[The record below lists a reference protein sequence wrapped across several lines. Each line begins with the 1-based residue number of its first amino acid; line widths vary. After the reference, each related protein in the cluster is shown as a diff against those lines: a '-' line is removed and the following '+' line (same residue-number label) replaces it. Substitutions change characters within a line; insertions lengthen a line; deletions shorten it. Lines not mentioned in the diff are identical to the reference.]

1 MPADR
6 QDFVD
11 NRTDRPDAAALPRVR
26 DVLDAEVLL
35 RGDPQVLVGGDALDA
50 PVRWVHV
57 SDSDQVAQLLDGGE
71 LLLTT
76 AAGWPGADAALR
88 SLVDSLADAG
98 IAGIVMELG
107 ARFPVAPPALV
118 AACRARGLALIALE
132 QVVKFVAVTEA
143 VHRRII
149 AGQLEALQE
158 RQSLHELFTGLT
170 LRGAPA
176 DTVVRE
182 TARVLGAP
190 VVLETLGREV
200 VTADMRDATAS
211 AVLTDWP
218 ARSRT
223 GDGLLAVPVE
233 ARGVRW
239 GTLVALPG
247 PAHPAG
253 RTTVLELAATALA
266 LARLADGPEAWA
278 QLPARELVNAV
289 VSGRH
294 TGEDDV
300 AARLQA
306 AGLPLRGRVL
316 SVLIAEGADAAA
328 TGALIAAISTGVDVA
343 NGAIASTAG
352 RDLDVRALGAVH
364 GGDGVVLVSAS
375 ASLAAALLRRASEA
389 SGVGLAVG
397 PDVATVAELLAS
409 VRPTR
414 LLAARLRAGE
424 VRRVGDRP
432 LTRLV
437 TELGDDHRLQ
447 EHSERML
454 APLIRFDE
462 QHDGDLVRVLRAVV
476 SHPGNRTAAASASHL
491 SRSVFYQRIALIAD
505 LLGADL
511 DDGET
516 LSALHL
522 ALLASAR

>member
-1 MPADR
+1 MPSDR
-6 QDFVD
+6 QDIVD
-11 NRTDRPDAAALPRVR
+11 DRTNRPDAAALPRVR
-26 DVLDAEVLL
+26 DVLEAEVLL
-35 RGDPQVLVGGDALDA
+35 RGDPQVLVGGPALDA

-76 AAGWPGADAALR
+76 AAGWPGSDAALR
-88 SLVDSLADAG
+88 GVVDSLAGAG
-98 IAGIVMELG
+98 IAGIVLELG

-118 AACRARGLALIALE
+118 AACRLRGIALVALE

-149 AGQLEALQE
+149 AGQLEALQQ
-158 RQSLHELFTGLT
+158 RQQLHGLFTGLT

-182 TARVLGAP
+182 TSRVLGAP

-200 VTADMRDATAS
+200 VTADVRDAAAS
-211 AVLTDWP
+211 EVLDDWA
-218 ARSRT
+218 ARSRA

-239 GTLVALPG
+239 GMLVALPG

-266 LARLADGPEAWA
+266 LNRLADGPDAWMA
-278 QLPARELVNAV
+278 LPARELVDAV
-289 VSGRH
+289 AGGRH

-306 AGLPLRGRVL
+306 AGLPVRGRVL
-316 SVLIAEGADAAA
+316 GVLVAEGADAAA
-328 TGALIAAISTGVDVA
+328 VAALVTTL
-343 NGAIASTAG
+343 TA
-352 RDLDVRALGAVH
+352 DAEVRALGAVH
-364 GGDGVVLVSAS
+364 DGAGVVLLSA
-375 ASLAAALLRRASEA
+375 AAEPPAALLRRAAAVVPE
-389 SGVGLAVG
+389 GLAVG
-397 PDVATVAELLAS
+397 AGAATVGELLVS

-424 VRRVGDRP
+424 MRRVDDRP

-437 TELGDDHRLQ
+437 AELGADHRLQ

-454 APLIRFDE
+454 APLISHDE

-476 SHPGNRTAAASASHL
+476 AHPGNRTAAASASHL
-491 SRSVFYQRIALIAD
+491 SRSVFYQRIAVIAD

-522 ALLASAR
+522 ALLASGR

>member
-6 QDFVD
+6 QDFAD

-88 SLVDSLADAG
+88 GVVDSLADAG

-118 AACRARGLALIALE
+118 AACRSRGLALIALE

-182 TARVLGAP
+182 TARVLAAP

-200 VTADMRDATAS
+200 VTADLRDATAS
-211 AVLTDWP
+211 VVLTDWP
-218 ARSRT
+218 TRSRI

-278 QLPARELVNAV
+278 ELPARELVDAV
-289 VSGRH
+289 VNGRH
-294 TGEDDV
+294 TGADDV
-300 AARLQA
+300 AARLHA
-306 AGLPLRGRVL
+306 AGLPVRGRVL
-316 SVLIAEGADAAA
+316 SVLIAAGADAADVS
-328 TGALIAAISTGVDVA
+328 ALVAAI
-343 NGAIASTAG
+343 GAGGAGGASTAE
-352 RDLDVRALGAVH
+352 RDLDVGALGAVH

-375 ASLAAALLRRASEA
+375 ASPGAALLRWASEA

-424 VRRVGDRP
+424 VRRVDDRP

-454 APLIRFDE
+454 APLIRHDE

-476 SHPGNRTAAASASHL
+476 SHPGSRTAAAAASHL

-522 ALLASAR
+522 ALLASGR

>member
-6 QDFVD
+6 QDFAD

-88 SLVDSLADAG
+88 GVVDSLADAG
-98 IAGIVMELG
+98 IAGIVIELG

-118 AACRARGLALIALE
+118 AACRSRGLALIALE

-200 VTADMRDATAS
+200 VTADMRGATAS

-223 GDGLLAVPVE
+223 GEGLLAVPVE

-278 QLPARELVNAV
+278 ELPARELVDAV
-289 VSGRH
+289 VNGRH
-294 TGEDDV
+294 TGADDA

-306 AGLPLRGRVL
+306 AGMPVRGRVL
-316 SVLIAEGADAAA
+316 SVLIAAGADAADVSA
-328 TGALIAAISTGVDVA
+328 LVSAIGAASAG
-343 NGAIASTAG
+343 GASTAE

-375 ASLAAALLRRASEA
+375 VSLAAALLRRASEA

-424 VRRVGDRP
+424 VRRVDDRP

-454 APLIRFDE
+454 APLIRHDE

-476 SHPGNRTAAASASHL
+476 SHPGSRTAAAAASHL

-522 ALLASAR
+522 ALLASGR